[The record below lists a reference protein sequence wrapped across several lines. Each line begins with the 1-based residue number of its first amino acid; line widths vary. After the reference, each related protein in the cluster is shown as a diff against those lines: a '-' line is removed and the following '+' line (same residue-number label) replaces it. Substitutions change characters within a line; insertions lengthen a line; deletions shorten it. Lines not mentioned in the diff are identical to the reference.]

1 MKELLR
7 KVEKELESIGEKG
20 ITSSNLDTAY
30 KLIDIYK
37 DIKEACYYED
47 QINSEDSYGARE
59 RDSRGRYR
67 DWDNHDYRDYNDYK
81 SYPLNERDER
91 YFNRIKEGL
100 LNYNEGRNRYRDG

>member
-47 QINSEDSYGARE
+47 QTNNEDFYGARE

-67 DWDNHDYRDYNDYK
+67 DWDSNGSYNDYRN
-81 SYPLNERDER
+81 YPLSERDER
-91 YFNRIKEGL
+91 QTRL
-100 LNYNEGRNRYRDG
+100 